1 MFVRCMIPMKGWTEK
16 KVRWVAAGFLY
27 KNHKFSIKDGLNNSK
42 CDFLPQLAQNVVTGV
57 LPFGDRIR
65 GTTHPG
71 VGQD

>member
-1 MFVRCMIPMKGWTEK
+1 MSGPCE
-16 KVRWVAAGFLY
+16 FLV
-27 KNHKFSIKDGLNNSK
+27 
-42 CDFLPQLAQNVVTGV
+42 QLAQNVVTGV